1 MLSHA
6 YNIIIDCSVGTPV
19 NGRDVVYGLNTTDIR
34 FIYMLI
40 TMVKLPGASG
50 YKKQIEIHTSIV
62 TGKGEQLRKDPQKPH
77 VKTLE
82 I

>member
-50 YKKQIEIHTSIV
+50 YKK
-62 TGKGEQLRKDPQKPH
+62 
-77 VKTLE
+77 
-82 I
+82 